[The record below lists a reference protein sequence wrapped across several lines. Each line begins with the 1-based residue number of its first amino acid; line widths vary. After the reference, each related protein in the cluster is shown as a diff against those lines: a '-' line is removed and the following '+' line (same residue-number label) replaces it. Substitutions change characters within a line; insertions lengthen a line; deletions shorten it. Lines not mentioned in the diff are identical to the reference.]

1 MSKKF
6 AESVAPAQAD
16 KLLRSLMEDE
26 NDEKL
31 PNDLD
36 YILNLYNK
44 SDSMGQLVILSL
56 IDPKKYTKQKIMET
70 FNCTKYKTEQARKWH
85 AINSG
90 LILSTKVQFK
100 SNKINVS
107 KCENFLDFAFMS
119 GLFQDVAYGVTKIT
133 DDSGE
138 EQKVAHA
145 VLTMKYNNAIFF
157 YLQSCSINGLLFIY
171 FIIPI

>member
-1 MSKKF
+1 MSKKS

-26 NDEKL
+26 NDEEL

-36 YILNLYNK
+36 YVLNLYNK

-56 IDPKKYTKQKIMET
+56 NDPKKYTKQKIMET
-70 FNCTKYKTEQARKWH
+70 FNCTKYKTEQVRKWH

-90 LILSTKVQFK
+90 LVLSTKIQFK

-107 KCENFLDFAFMS
+107 NVE
-119 GLFQDVAYGVTKIT
+119 
-133 DDSGE
+133 
-138 EQKVAHA
+138 
-145 VLTMKYNNAIFF
+145 IFWT
-157 YLQSCSINGLLFIY
+157 LLL
-171 FIIPI
+171 

>member
-1 MSKKF
+1 M
-6 AESVAPAQAD
+6 APAQAD
-16 KLLRSLMEDE
+16 KLLCSLMEDE
-26 NDEKL
+26 NDEEL

-36 YILNLYNK
+36 YVLNLYNK

-70 FNCTKYKTEQARKWH
+70 FNCTKYKIEQARKWN

-90 LILSTKVQFK
+90 LVLPTKVQFK
-100 SNKINVS
+100 RSKLNVS
-107 KCENFLDFAFMS
+107 KCEHFLDFVFMS
-119 GLFQDVAYGVTKIT
+119 GLIQDVAYGVTKIKY
-133 DDSGE
+133 DSGE

-145 VLTMKYNNAIFF
+145 VLTTKYSHAISF
-157 YLQSCSINGLLFIY
+157 YLQSCSINGLLFVY